1 MNFQTQRFWRR
12 LGENAGK
19 ARLAAAMIRQA
30 RKHYGGG
37 YFFVGLRFL
46 DVYAKHFSPSEIVE
60 LDLLD
65 VSKSR
70 GEINEL
76 ISKENLVR
84 LQRSFNPVELTNQ
97 TENKL
102 DFERLCAEA
111 GLPSAR
117 TVAVVETR
125 PRLSA
130 SLNGDE
136 IAGGDVINALV
147 TRLPPGAYVI
157 KPRDGALGRGV
168 RVFSCGDT
176 GSEHVGETL
185 KEHLDRHGDF
195 DSWLVQPK
203 LVNHEEVTRISPS
216 PALQTV
222 RLVTY
227 VDGNRDVRVLL
238 AGWRLADEK
247 AEFDNFGGSGKNN
260 VFCVID
266 PVDGTVQKCFMKS
279 RHPFG
284 FGLHEV
290 ERHPVTGQILT
301 GLQPPMWQEIVTLG
315 RKAALFFLPSKC
327 LGWDIAVTSAGPVL
341 IEANRY
347 WDPHNEDPLEML
359 QVLRFLRAERTKLDP
374 QAIDSGRQA
383 LEPDTPKSG
392 K

>member
-1 MNFQTQRFWRR
+1 MNFRIQSFWHR
-12 LGENAGK
+12 LGAIAGK
-19 ARLAAAMIRQA
+19 VRLAAEMIGQA
-30 RKHYGGG
+30 RKHYGGS
-37 YFFVGLRFL
+37 YYSVGLRFL

-70 GEINEL
+70 GEIDEL
-76 ISKENLVR
+76 ISKENMVQ

-102 DFERLCAEA
+102 DFERLCGET

-125 PRLSA
+125 PRVTV
-130 SLNGDE
+130 SLHREE
-136 IAGGDVINALV
+136 IAGEDVINTLAA
-147 TRLPPGAYVI
+147 RLPSGSYVI

-168 RVFSCGDT
+168 LVFSCGDT
-176 GSEHVGETL
+176 GPERVGETL
-185 KEHLDRHGDF
+185 KAHLDRHGDF

-203 LVNHEEVTRISPS
+203 LVNHEDVTRISPS

-227 VDGNRDVRVLL
+227 VDGNRDVRILL

-247 AEFDNFGGSGKNN
+247 AEFDNFSGSGKNN

-266 PVDGTVQKCFMKS
+266 PADGSMRKCFMKS

-284 FGLHEV
+284 FGLREV
-290 ERHPVTGQILT
+290 VRHPVTGQILT
-301 GLQPPMWQEIVTLG
+301 GLQPPMWQDIVTLG
-315 RKAALFFLPSKC
+315 RKAALVFLPSKC
-327 LGWDIAVTSAGPVL
+327 LGWDIAMTSAGPVL

-347 WDPHNEDPLEML
+347 WDPHNEDSVEMQRVIRYL
-359 QVLRFLRAERTKLDP
+359 QAERTR
-374 QAIDSGRQA
+374 IGS
-383 LEPDTPKSG
+383 
-392 K
+392 